1 MYREGQAEQEE
12 TEGGLWRRL
21 TARFTGAPEDDEAY
35 EEPHHVRETTRAP
48 RQSFRIA
55 SAREGSITVM
65 PVANFA
71 DIQKAADR
79 LKSGEPQII
88 NLEKSPPEV
97 SERLIDFL
105 NGVTYALDGY
115 VEKVSEGAYLF
126 TPSHIAIHAEGAEP
140 PQPKPFFD
148 R

>member
-1 MYREGQAEQEE
+1 MSVYRESHADEE
-12 TEGGLWRRL
+12 EHEGGFWNRLLGRRD
-21 TARFTGAPEDDEAY
+21 RHDDE
-35 EEPHHVRETTRAP
+35 EEEVQEDRGNASRRNT
-48 RQSFRIA
+48 FRIA
-55 SAREGSITVM
+55 SAREGSISVM
-65 PVANFA
+65 PVGTFA

-88 NLEKSPPEV
+88 NLERTPPEV

-115 VEKVSEGAYLF
+115 VEKISEGAYLF
-126 TPSHIAIHAEGAEP
+126 TPSHIAIHAETSEP
-140 PQPKPFFD
+140 KTPFFD